1 MGGTARTVERDVRE
15 EMSALETDL
24 LSDLIHQKR
33 SCLVQLRDMGGKQL
47 ELVRDGDITH
57 LLELLAAKQ
66 HVLAHLQQVQRQL
79 NHFRNDDPET
89 RVWRTSQNRQQCA
102 GEQAECERLLAQI
115 VIQEKQSE
123 QELIRRR
130 DETAAQLAGVHS
142 AGRARGAY
150 LAETGVG
157 VAQLDL
163 QT

>member
-1 MGGTARTVERDVRE
+1 MGGTAGTVERDVRE

-24 LSDLIHQKR
+24 LSDLIQKKR

-66 HVLAHLQQVQRQL
+66 RVLAQLQQVQRQL
-79 NHFRNDDPET
+79 DRFRNDDPEK
-89 RVWRTSQNRQQCA
+89 RRWRTPQKRQECA
-102 GEQAECERLLAQI
+102 GDQAECERLLAQI

-130 DETAAQLAGVHS
+130 DEAAAQLAGVHS
-142 AGRARGAY
+142 AGQARDAY

-157 VAQLDL
+157 AGELDL